1 MFHVISAAL
10 ARLARRMSDR
20 QALPFEYAAWHG
32 WEVRQVNRRTYAF
45 RDPRFGQLAATRTAN
60 APEGRTWAQAAA
72 AERIRA
78 LGPVTPLEHHTSS
91 TARRRS

>member
-32 WEVRQVNRRTYAF
+32 WEVRQVNHGTYAF
-45 RDPRFGQLAATRTAN
+45 RDPRFGQLAAARTAP
-60 APEGRTWAQAAA
+60 ARPVARTWAQAATA
-72 AERIRA
+72 ARIRA
-78 LGPVTPLEHHTSS
+78 LDPGTD
-91 TARRRS
+91 ARDVERGA